1 MPAGAVLCCP
11 WRCSSLAANGIIAT
25 VLPYA
30 AESFPLRVRAR
41 ATGWVAACSKG
52 GGLMAQLL
60 GILALEPLLGTA
72 ALLMAVPTGAA
83 LLLVMSF
90 GKETRGRDLRALD
103 HLEETA

>member
-1 MPAGAVLCCP
+1 
-11 WRCSSLAANGIIAT
+11 
-25 VLPYA
+25 
-30 AESFPLRVRAR
+30 
-41 ATGWVAACSKG
+41 
-52 GGLMAQLL
+52 MAQLL